1 MFLKFSVPRASNVLM
16 LFLFLYRNIQKNA
29 RICMNWQFEAEIVLN
44 LFLIFRD
51 FEARCSYKIVLI
63 KKKSVSHEATIK
75 LKDKEN
81 KIES

>member
-44 LFLIFRD
+44 LFLIFRY
-51 FEARCSYKIVLI
+51 FEARCSCKIVLI
-63 KKKSVSHEATIK
+63 KNCIVIDNDRKVGSFFGQV
-75 LKDKEN
+75 
-81 KIES
+81 